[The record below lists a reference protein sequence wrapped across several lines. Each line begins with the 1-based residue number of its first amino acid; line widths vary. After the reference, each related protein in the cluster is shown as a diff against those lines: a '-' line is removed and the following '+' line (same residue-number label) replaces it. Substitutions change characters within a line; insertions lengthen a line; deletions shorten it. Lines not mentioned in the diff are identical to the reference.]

1 MKIGTLVKFSAQG
14 KKRWLR
20 SELPSAGKEQWFN
33 QVGVVTQVFG
43 QAPWYYVEWY
53 PSMKVTGQPR
63 YQLKY
68 ARQS

>member
-1 MKIGTLVKFSAQG
+1 VQVGTLVELSAKG

-20 SELPSAGKEQWFN
+20 SELPGTSKEQWFN
-33 QVGVVTQVFG
+33 QVGVVTHVLG
-43 QAPWYYVEWY
+43 QSPWCYVEWY
-53 PSMKVTGQPR
+53 PSMKVTVQPR

>member
-1 MKIGTLVKFSAQG
+1 MKVGTLVKFSAKG

-20 SELPSAGKEQWFN
+20 SELPGTSEEQWLS
-33 QVGVVTQVFG
+33 QVGVVMHVFG
-43 QAPWYYVEWY
+43 QSPWYYVEWY